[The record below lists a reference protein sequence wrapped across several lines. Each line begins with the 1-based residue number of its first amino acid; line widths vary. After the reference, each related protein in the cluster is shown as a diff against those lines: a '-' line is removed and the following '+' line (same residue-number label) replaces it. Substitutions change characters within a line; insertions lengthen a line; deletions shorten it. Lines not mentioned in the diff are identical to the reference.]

1 MDKNNND
8 TANFMFII
16 CFAGLL
22 VKLVFEHIKQADASI
37 WGYGISAAAI
47 LVLMVIILANHTE
60 AATLA
65 KLSNVKMSF
74 SVLSLS
80 IPAFITILLL
90 IWLVMINTSFSD
102 IINAGQYSS
111 RYNFVSFIETIFMIL
126 QILLIF
132 FISKAVKP
140 SDISNYKT
148 GLYITTVFN
157 IVFIGIMN
165 IILYFFTTDG

>member
-16 CFAGLL
+16 SFAGLL
-22 VKLVFEHIKQADASI
+22 VKLIFEHTKPADASI

-47 LVLMVIILANHTE
+47 LVIMVIILANQT
-60 AATLA
+60 ALA
-65 KLSNVKMSF
+65 SLDNFKMAF
-74 SVLSLS
+74 SVFSIS
-80 IPAFITILLL
+80 IPSFITILLL

-102 IINAGQYSS
+102 IINAGQYSAK
-111 RYNFVSFIETIFMIL
+111 YNFVSILETIFMIL
-126 QILLIF
+126 QILMIF
-132 FISKAVKP
+132 LISKAVKP

-157 IVFIGIMN
+157 VVFIGIMN
-165 IILYFFTTDG
+165 IILYYFTTDG

>member
-16 CFAGLL
+16 SFAGLL
-22 VKLVFEHIKQADASI
+22 VKLIFEHTKPADASI

-47 LVLMVIILANHTE
+47 LVIMVIILANQT
-60 AATLA
+60 ALA
-65 KLSNVKMSF
+65 SLDNFKMAF
-74 SVLSLS
+74 SVFSIS
-80 IPAFITILLL
+80 IPSFITILLL

-102 IINAGQYSS
+102 IINAGQYSAK
-111 RYNFVSFIETIFMIL
+111 YNFVSILETIFMIL
-126 QILLIF
+126 QILMIF
-132 FISKAVKP
+132 LISKAVKP

>member
-16 CFAGLL
+16 SFAGLL
-22 VKLVFEHIKQADASI
+22 VKLIFEHTKPADASI

-47 LVLMVIILANHTE
+47 LVIMVIILANQT
-60 AATLA
+60 ALA
-65 KLSNVKMSF
+65 SLDNFKMAF
-74 SVLSLS
+74 SVFSIS
-80 IPAFITILLL
+80 IPSFITILLL

-102 IINAGQYSS
+102 IINAGQYSAK
-111 RYNFVSFIETIFMIL
+111 YNFVSILETIFMIL
-126 QILLIF
+126 QIFMIF
-132 FISKAVKP
+132 LISKAVKP

-165 IILYFFTTDG
+165 IILYYFTTDG

>member
-16 CFAGLL
+16 SFSGLL
-22 VKLVFEHIKQADASI
+22 VKLIFEHTKPADASI

-47 LVLMVIILANHTE
+47 LVIMVIILANQT
-60 AATLA
+60 ALA
-65 KLSNVKMSF
+65 SLDNFKMAF
-74 SVLSLS
+74 SVFSIS
-80 IPAFITILLL
+80 IPSFITILLL

-102 IINAGQYSS
+102 IINAGQYSAK
-111 RYNFVSFIETIFMIL
+111 YNFVSILETIFMIL
-126 QILLIF
+126 QILMIF

-157 IVFIGIMN
+157 VVFIGIMN
-165 IILYFFTTDG
+165 IILYYFTTDG

>member
-16 CFAGLL
+16 SFAGLL
-22 VKLVFEHIKQADASI
+22 VKLIFEHTKPADASI

-47 LVLMVIILANHTE
+47 LVIMVIILANQT
-60 AATLA
+60 ALVS
-65 KLSNVKMSF
+65 LDNFKMAF
-74 SVLSLS
+74 SVFSIS
-80 IPAFITILLL
+80 IPSFITILLL

-102 IINAGQYSS
+102 IINAGQYSAK
-111 RYNFVSFIETIFMIL
+111 YNFVSILETIFMIL
-126 QILLIF
+126 QILMIF

-148 GLYITTVFN
+148 ASYITTVFN
-157 IVFIGIMN
+157 VVFIGIMN
-165 IILYFFTTDG
+165 IILYYFTTDG

>member
-16 CFAGLL
+16 SFAGLL
-22 VKLVFEHIKQADASI
+22 VKLIFEHTKPADASI

-47 LVLMVIILANHTE
+47 LVIMVIILANQT
-60 AATLA
+60 ALVS
-65 KLSNVKMSF
+65 LDNFKMAF
-74 SVLSLS
+74 SVFSIS
-80 IPAFITILLL
+80 IPSFITILLL

-102 IINAGQYSS
+102 IINAGQYSAK
-111 RYNFVSFIETIFMIL
+111 YNFVSILETIFMIL
-126 QILLIF
+126 QILMIF

-148 GLYITTVFN
+148 ALYITTVFN
-157 IVFIGIMN
+157 VVFIGIMN
-165 IILYFFTTDG
+165 IILYYFTTDG

>member
-16 CFAGLL
+16 SFAGLL
-22 VKLVFEHIKQADASI
+22 VKLIFEHTKPADASI

-47 LVLMVIILANHTE
+47 LVIMVIILANHTS

-65 KLSNVKMSF
+65 ALSNVKMAF
-74 SVLSLS
+74 SVISIS

-90 IWLVMINTSFSD
+90 IWLVMLNTSFSD
-102 IINAGQYSS
+102 IINAGQYSAK
-111 RYNFVSFIETIFMIL
+111 YNFVSIIETIFMIL
-126 QILLIF
+126 QILMIF
-132 FISKAVKP
+132 LISKAVKP

-148 GLYITTVFN
+148 ALYITTIFN
-157 IVFIGIMN
+157 VVFIGIMN
-165 IILYFFTTDG
+165 IILYYFTTDG